1 MKTGS
6 PAAAAVIALGFLTE
20 TLALYDATSA
30 NPVVRT
36 SYGHVKGTASA
47 YREGVSV
54 FKGIR
59 YAQPPV
65 GELRWKPPTK
75 PAPWNGV
82 YDATQFGSQCPQS
95 LALGKSIWTTG
106 NSQMSEDCLFLNVW
120 TTNLNS
126 TEKQPVYIWMHGG
139 RFMDGSGDVVT
150 FDGSGL
156 AVHDIVV
163 VTINDR
169 LGEHTLTSGDQDSLF
184 LRYGFVTNSSHGF
197 SAQGRLATSRTLS
210 CRPSLPTM

>member
-1 MKTGS
+1 MRPES
-6 PAAAAVIALGFLTE
+6 AVAAAAVLASAFPTQ
-20 TLALYDATSA
+20 TLALYSSSNAS
-30 NPVVRT
+30 PIVRT
-36 SYGHVKGTASA
+36 SYGHVKGTTSK
-47 YREGVSV
+47 YRDGVSV

-75 PAPWNGV
+75 PAPWDGV
-82 YDATQFGSQCPQS
+82 YDATEFGNQCPQS
-95 LALGKSIWTTG
+95 LSLNQSIWTTG

-126 TEKQPVYIWMHGG
+126 TERQAVYIWMHGG

-156 AVHDIVV
+156 AVNDIVV

-169 LGEHTLTSGDQDSLF
+169 LGEHNTPFLFCATDSMYRAVWLP
-184 LRYGFVTNSSHGF
+184 
-197 SAQGRLATSRTLS
+197 LA
-210 CRPSLPTM
+210 P